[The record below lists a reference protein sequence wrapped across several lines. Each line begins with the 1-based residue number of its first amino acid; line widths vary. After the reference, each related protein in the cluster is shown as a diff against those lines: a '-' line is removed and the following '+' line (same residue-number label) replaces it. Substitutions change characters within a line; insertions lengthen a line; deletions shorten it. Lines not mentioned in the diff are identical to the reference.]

1 MARFSLYPHRSS
13 LEDRTMAIQANNIIE
28 AKDLN
33 KRRSQKGAVESL
45 VRLQSPPDTL
55 HLTTALQTTLELE
68 EMLSMFLQEMRSHLH
83 IDGLGFRST
92 EQGLV
97 VQLGGQGRHRA
108 SYSMRLLEENLGEI
122 SIHRNKLFSEKDLA
136 TIEHLLVPL
145 LYPLRNAL
153 RYHTAMAT
161 AFRDPL
167 TTVSNRAAMEE
178 ALPREIERSL
188 RHTVDMCILII
199 DLDHFKKI
207 NDSYGHAVGDCVLRS
222 SAKIMRQSLRT
233 EDHIFRYGGEEFV
246 ILLPASDINGA
257 QIVADRIREE
267 LESSVCSCDNKI
279 CPCEVKGVGVTASIG
294 IAQLSQGDN
303 QHLLFD
309 KADKAVYRAKALGR
323 NQVQQYEA

>member
-1 MARFSLYPHRSS
+1 M
-13 LEDRTMAIQANNIIE
+13 MAIQANNIIE
-28 AKDLN
+28 AKNLA

-55 HLTTALQTTLELE
+55 RLTTTLQTTLELE
-68 EMLSMFLQEMRSHLH
+68 ELLNLFMQEVKSHLT
-83 IDGLGFRST
+83 IDGIGFRST

-97 VQLGGQGRHRA
+97 VHMGEQARHRA
-108 SYSMRLLEENLGEI
+108 GYSMRLLEENLGEI
-122 SIHRNKLFSEKDLA
+122 TITRHKLFSEKDLA

-153 RYHTAMAT
+153 RYQTAMAT
-161 AFRDPL
+161 AYRDPL

-178 ALPREIERSL
+178 SLPREIERSL
-188 RHTVDMCILII
+188 RHNIDLCMLII
-199 DLDHFKKI
+199 DLDHFKNI
-207 NDSYGHAVGDCVLRS
+207 NDSFGHAVGDCVLRS

-233 EDHIFRYGGEEFV
+233 EDQLFRFGGEEFV
-246 ILLPASDINGA
+246 VLLPASDISGA
-257 QIVADRIREE
+257 QIVADRIRRE

-279 CPCEVKGVGVTASIG
+279 CPCETRGVGVTASIG
-294 IAQLSQGDN
+294 IAQLAAGDN

-323 NQVQQYEA
+323 NQVVCYED